1 VSTLIRV
8 ERQTRRWQR
17 PLASVAF
24 LVALTLLTAR
34 TCQTQSASAEVQIRV
49 GEAGADLRELDLELR
64 RPGEQEV
71 LGFFRRSF
79 ERGADPVAA
88 RWPVRAD
95 AGMYR
100 LAIRL
105 RSARGSVRVERALH
119 IEDGAT
125 VTIDVER
132 DLTAR

>member
-1 VSTLIRV
+1 V
-8 ERQTRRWQR
+8 
-17 PLASVAF
+17 ASVAF
-24 LVALTLLTAR
+24 LVLLTLLTAR
-34 TCQTQSASAEVQIRV
+34 TCQTQSVSADIQVRV
-49 GEAGADLRELDLELR
+49 GVAGEQLREIDLELR

-79 ERGADPVAA
+79 ERGSGPVAA

-95 AGMYR
+95 SGLYR
-100 LAIRL
+100 VAIRL
-105 RSARGSVRVERALH
+105 RTARGSVRVERSIQL
-119 IEDGAT
+119 EDGAT